1 MVAIE
6 EINLLKDY
14 EEVRARVKSLDKGPF
29 SFIIP
34 VSEDIELDNKIRDE
48 VLNLMTIANKHK
60 VKSRIWENKTN
71 NTYTLTFEK

>member
-1 MVAIE
+1 MVTIE
-6 EINLLKDY
+6 KVNLLKDY
-14 EEVRARVKSLDKGPF
+14 EEVRARVKSLDKGTF

-48 VLNLMTIANKHK
+48 VLNLMAIANKHK
-60 VKSRIWENKTN
+60 VKSRIWENKMN